1 MSRLEVG
8 GYGLENE
15 VGSKPGGL
23 SYLLPFSVFI
33 DLSFGIFQ
41 M

>member
-8 GYGLENE
+8 GYRLENE

-23 SYLLPFSVFI
+23 SYFLTVSVNEP
-33 DLSFGIFQ
+33 LSIYRTA
-41 M
+41 